1 MPVKKQPTRRWN
13 PYVRPAIVIGAFAAT
28 ALIGAVTG
36 VLLAY
41 SPDLPQISELDSYSP
56 GTITRLYA
64 RGGELIGEFATERRV
79 MIGYDE
85 IPEVLRNAIIS
96 AEDGDFFTHTGFNI
110 PRFAVTLV
118 RNIMKGDIRAAGG
131 STITMQL
138 ARQVTLS
145 TGRLGTEKRFERKL
159 REIYYAFHIEK
170 RYTKREIL
178 TFYANQMYLGTA
190 RHSAHGVEA
199 ASRLYFGKPATDL
212 TVAEAATIAGMFQT
226 PARQSPL
233 VNMELARVRRNYALG
248 RMAVEGY
255 ITQAEADA
263 AKAEPIVLAPR
274 DGPQQYGRTVLHR
287 RSAAASGGGIRCQ
300 PAVRTG
306 ADRAHHAGRPTAGRR
321 RPGRQRWI
329 ARSRQAVRLPCAGAQ
344 HPGRGR

>member
-36 VLLAY
+36 VLLAH

-178 TFYANQMYLGTA
+178 TFLRQPNVLGHSTA
-190 RHSAHGVEA
+190 QR
-199 ASRLYFGKPATDL
+199 
-212 TVAEAATIAGMFQT
+212 
-226 PARQSPL
+226 
-233 VNMELARVRRNYALG
+233 
-248 RMAVEGY
+248 
-255 ITQAEADA
+255 
-263 AKAEPIVLAPR
+263 PR
-274 DGPQQYGRTVLHR
+274 
-287 RSAAASGGGIRCQ
+287 
-300 PAVRTG
+300 
-306 ADRAHHAGRPTAGRR
+306 
-321 RPGRQRWI
+321 
-329 ARSRQAVRLPCAGAQ
+329 
-344 HPGRGR
+344 GRGRLPALLRQARNGPDSG